1 MYADETLTCVACK
14 RPFTFTVS
22 EQEFYAS
29 KNFTNK
35 PGRCSDCRDAGEQ
48 QTADTGVPFYARA
61 GSCLRRRAPSAAAAQ
76 RSHSSRKMAAPYIAG
91 TVTRCSRPTGRRIT
105 HTN

>member
-1 MYADETLTCVACK
+1 VYADETLTCVACK

-35 PGRCSDCRDAGEQ
+35 PGRCSDCRDAGRATNGGHRGSFLREGRELFKATCTQ
-48 QTADTGVPFYARA
+48 CGGGAEVPFQPQNGRPVYCRNCYSLQPAY
-61 GSCLRRRAPSAAAAQ
+61 
-76 RSHSSRKMAAPYIAG
+76 RSKNHSY
-91 TVTRCSRPTGRRIT
+91 
-105 HTN
+105 